1 MDWFKKNPFFGL
13 LAVITGLLVLATG
26 YFLFDAH
33 SRFQAETEKFEE
45 QKLELGRLQDN
56 QPFPSEENVRLTQ
69 EELDGARAAL
79 EKIGG
84 NFQVEVPSTT
94 PQAFQ
99 DLLREKVN
107 DIATRAAANGVTL
120 GEGFY
125 LGFEAYE
132 TQPPIAAAAGP
143 LALQLESIHSVA
155 GILVDAKVQEITAF
169 SRQPLVAESGAGA
182 EEDEDDRKKRKPRP
196 SRSERNEEKAKPASA
211 SDTLP
216 DLVLAPF
223 DVKFTAEQSA
233 FRAAFNRILGTTPPV
248 FVRLL
253 GVTNTSPAGPS
264 KSAATEESAEPGV
277 IKPVL
282 GQELAVVNLRLAAV
296 STGPAETD

>member
-169 SRQPLVAESGAGA
+169 SRQPLLAESGAGG
-182 EEDEDDRKKRKPRP
+182 EE
-196 SRSERNEEKAKPASA
+196 EEKQEDRRSQRPRRVKDQDKTKPAPA
-211 SDTLP
+211 TEALP

-223 DVKFTAEQSA
+223 DVKFTAEQTA
-233 FRAAFNRILGTTPPV
+233 FRTAFNRILEATPPV

-253 GVTNTSPAGPS
+253 AVTNTSPSGPS

-296 STGPAETD
+296 STGQPEPD